1 MATQD
6 VKTAYENAK
15 NDIANLLGFFECE
28 LSKKPENLNW
38 GHVGTL
44 ETTRNWMIDSL
55 SILSGFSEAE
65 IKNTLEESRIDAAT
79 KTESNNP

>member
-6 VKTAYENAK
+6 AKTAYDNAK
-15 NDIANLLGFFECE
+15 NDIANLLGYFECE
-28 LSKKPENLNW
+28 LQKEPDKLNW

-44 ETTRNWMIDSL
+44 ETTRNWLIDSL

-65 IKNTLEESRIDAAT
+65 IKNTLEEA
-79 KTESNNP
+79 K

>member
-6 VKTAYENAK
+6 VKTAYETAK

-28 LSKKPENLNW
+28 LSKEPEKLNW

-44 ETTRNWMIDSL
+44 ETTRNWLIDSL

-65 IKNTLEESRIDAAT
+65 IKNTLAEARLDAAAET
-79 KTESNNP
+79 KSNNP

>member
-1 MATQD
+1 MAAQD
-6 VKTAYENAK
+6 IKTAYETAK

-28 LSKKPENLNW
+28 LSKEPEKLNW

-44 ETTRNWMIDSL
+44 ETTRNWLIDSL

-65 IKNTLEESRIDAAT
+65 IKNTLDEARLDDAAE
-79 KTESNNP
+79 TESSNP